1 MKESTKKLINE
12 QIKKV
17 LAELEQIEDVADR
30 VELRIEAIEM
40 IYKVSGDNNIDMPQG
55 KNSIREDKAKAPF
68 VVEKYEE
75 DVPVEPEVEETEEYQ
90 EDIPEIP
97 EEMVNEV
104 EPEPELP
111 EVEELEEV
119 SMDEILNAGDNLNPE
134 VAAQAANAVQGEEL
148 NDLEEEPEKSTVE
161 IPEELSK
168 EFELLSNINNVNDE
182 IVEHKIFV
190 ANWIHEDDLETVEL
204 YINYFASNIEE
215 DENGDAMYIGE
226 ELHLDFLNENNIA
239 DFIDYINVLSE

>member
-17 LAELEQIEDVADR
+17 LAELEQVEDVADR

-40 IYKVSGDNNIDMPQG
+40 IYKVSGDANIENIIPQG
-55 KNSIREDKAKAPF
+55 KDSIKEDKAKNP
-68 VVEKYEE
+68 VVEEE
-75 DVPVEPEVEETEEYQ
+75 EEEEV
-90 EDIPEIP
+90 PEIP

-119 SMDEILNAGDNLNPE
+119 SMDDILNAGDNLNPE

-148 NDLEEEPEKSTVE
+148 NDLEEEPTVE

-168 EFELLSNINNVNDE
+168 EFELLSNIN
-182 IVEHKIFV
+182 H
-190 ANWIHEDDLETVEL
+190 AN
-204 YINYFASNIEE
+204 N
-215 DENGDAMYIGE
+215 
-226 ELHLDFLNENNIA
+226 
-239 DFIDYINVLSE
+239 

>member
-17 LAELEQIEDVADR
+17 LAELEQVEDVADR

-40 IYKVSGDNNIDMPQG
+40 IYKVSGDANIENIIPQG
-55 KNSIREDKAKAPF
+55 KDSIKEDKAKNPV
-68 VVEKYEE
+68 VVEEDEE
-75 DVPVEPEVEETEEYQ
+75 E
-90 EDIPEIP
+90 IPEIP

-119 SMDEILNAGDNLNPE
+119 SMDDILNAGDNLNPE

-148 NDLEEEPEKSTVE
+148 NNLEEEPEELTVE

-168 EFELLSNINNVNDE
+168 EFELLSNINDVNNE
-182 IVEHKIFV
+182 IIEHKIFV

-239 DFIDYINVLSE
+239 GFIDYINVLSE

>member
-17 LAELEQIEDVADR
+17 LAELEQVEDIADR

-40 IYKVSGDNNIDMPQG
+40 IYKVSGDSNIDMPQG
-55 KNSIREDKAKAPF
+55 KDSIREDKAKEPV
-68 VVEKYEE
+68 VVEEE
-75 DVPVEPEVEETEEYQ
+75 EEE
-90 EDIPEIP
+90 IPEIP

-104 EPEPELP
+104 EPEPEELP

-119 SMDEILNAGDNLNPE
+119 SMDEILNAGDSLDPE
-134 VAAQAANAVQGEEL
+134 VAAQAASEI
-148 NDLEEEPEKSTVE
+148 EEEEINPDEEDLPEV
-161 IPEELSK
+161 PEDIQA
-168 EFELLSNINNVNDE
+168 EFDSLESIANVSAE
-182 IVEHKIFV
+182 VVEHKIFV
-190 ANWIHEDDLETVEL
+190 ANWIHEDDVETVEL

-215 DENGDAMYIGE
+215 DENGDPMYVGE

-239 DFIDYINVLSE
+239 GFVDYINVLSE

>member
-40 IYKVSGDNNIDMPQG
+40 IYKVSGDNIDMPQG
-55 KNSIREDKAKAPF
+55 KDSIRENKAKTPF
-68 VVEKYEE
+68 VIEEYEE
-75 DVPVEPEVEETEEYQ
+75 DVPVEPEVEKTEEYQ
-90 EDIPEIP
+90 EDVPEIP

-104 EPEPELP
+104 EPEP
-111 EVEELEEV
+111 ELEEV

-134 VAAQAANAVQGEEL
+134 VAAQVAQEI
-148 NDLEEEPEKSTVE
+148 EEEEINPDEEEFNVE
-161 IPEELSK
+161 VPEEIAEEYAMLV
-168 EFELLSNINNVNDE
+168 NINDVSSE
-182 IVEHKIFV
+182 VVEHKMFI
-190 ANWIHEDDLETVEL
+190 ANWIHEDDAETVEL

-215 DENGDAMYIGE
+215 DENGDPMYVGE

-239 DFIDYINVLSE
+239 GFIDYINVLSE

>member
-17 LAELEQIEDVADR
+17 LAELEQVEDVADR

-40 IYKVSGDNNIDMPQG
+40 IYKVSGDANIENIIPQG
-55 KNSIREDKAKAPF
+55 KDSIKEDKAKNPV
-68 VVEKYEE
+68 VVEEDEE
-75 DVPVEPEVEETEEYQ
+75 EV
-90 EDIPEIP
+90 PEIP

-104 EPEPELP
+104 EPEPEELP

-119 SMDEILNAGDNLNPE
+119 SMDEILNAGDNLDPE
-134 VAAQAANAVQGEEL
+134 VAAQAASEI
-148 NDLEEEPEKSTVE
+148 EEEEINPDEEEFPEV
-161 IPEELSK
+161 PEDIQA
-168 EFELLSNINNVNDE
+168 EFDSLESIANINAEV
-182 IVEHKIFV
+182 VEHKMFI
-190 ANWIHEDDLETVEL
+190 ANWIHEDDAETVEL

-215 DENGDAMYIGE
+215 DENGDPMYIGE

-239 DFIDYINVLSE
+239 GFVDYINVLSE

>member
-55 KNSIREDKAKAPF
+55 KDSIRENKAKTPF
-68 VVEKYEE
+68 VVEEYEE
-75 DVPVEPEVEETEEYQ
+75 DIPVEPENEETEEYQ

-134 VAAQAANAVQGEEL
+134 VAAQAASEI
-148 NDLEEEPEKSTVE
+148 EEEEINPDEEEFPEVPKD
-161 IPEELSK
+161 IQA
-168 EFELLSNINNVNDE
+168 EFDSLESIANVNAE
-182 IVEHKIFV
+182 VVEHKIFI
-190 ANWIHEDDLETVEL
+190 ANWIHEDDAETVEL

-215 DENGDAMYIGE
+215 DENGDPMYVGE

-239 DFIDYINVLSE
+239 GFIDYINVLSE

>member
-17 LAELEQIEDVADR
+17 LAELEQVEDVADR

-40 IYKVSGDNNIDMPQG
+40 IYKVSGDSNIDMPQG
-55 KNSIREDKAKAPF
+55 KNSIREDKAKEP
-68 VVEKYEE
+68 VIVEE
-75 DVPVEPEVEETEEYQ
+75 DEEDAPVETE
-90 EDIPEIP
+90 DVPEIP

-119 SMDEILNAGDNLNPE
+119 SMDEILNAKDNLNPE
-134 VAAQAANAVQGEEL
+134 VAAQAASEIEEEEINPEEEEL
-148 NDLEEEPEKSTVE
+148 PEVPEDIQAEFDSLES
-161 IPEELSK
+161 IA
-168 EFELLSNINNVNDE
+168 NVNAE
-182 IVEHKIFV
+182 VVEHKIFI
-190 ANWIHEDDLETVEL
+190 ANWIHEDDVETVEL

-215 DENGDAMYIGE
+215 DENGDPMYVGE
-226 ELHLDFLNENNIA
+226 ELHLNFLNENNIA
-239 DFIDYINVLSE
+239 GFIDYINVLSE

>member
-17 LAELEQIEDVADR
+17 LAELEQVEDVADR

-40 IYKVSGDNNIDMPQG
+40 IYKVSGDSNIDMPQG
-55 KNSIREDKAKAPF
+55 KNSIRENKAKEPV
-68 VVEKYEE
+68 VVEEDEE
-75 DVPVEPEVEETEEYQ
+75 DVLAEPEDV
-90 EDIPEIP
+90 PEIP

-119 SMDEILNAGDNLNPE
+119 SMDEILNAKDNLNPE
-134 VAAQAANAVQGEEL
+134 VAAQAASEIEEEEINPEEEEL
-148 NDLEEEPEKSTVE
+148 PEVPEDIQAEFDSLES
-161 IPEELSK
+161 IA
-168 EFELLSNINNVNDE
+168 NVNAE
-182 IVEHKIFV
+182 VVEHKIFI
-190 ANWIHEDDLETVEL
+190 ANWIHEDDVETVEL

-215 DENGDAMYIGE
+215 DENGDPMYVGE
-226 ELHLDFLNENNIA
+226 ELHLNFLNENNIA
-239 DFIDYINVLSE
+239 GFIDYINVLSE

>member
-1 MKESTKKLINE
+1 MKESTKRLINE

-17 LAELEQIEDVADR
+17 LAELEQVEDVADR

-40 IYKVSGDNNIDMPQG
+40 IYKVSGDANIENIIPQG
-55 KNSIREDKAKAPF
+55 KDSIKEDKAKNPV
-68 VVEKYEE
+68 VVEEDEE
-75 DVPVEPEVEETEEYQ
+75 E
-90 EDIPEIP
+90 IPEIP

-119 SMDEILNAGDNLNPE
+119 SMDEILNAGDNLDPE
-134 VAAQAANAVQGEEL
+134 VAAQAASEIEEEEINPDEEEL
-148 NDLEEEPEKSTVE
+148 PEVPEDIQAEFDSLES
-161 IPEELSK
+161 IA
-168 EFELLSNINNVNDE
+168 NVNAE
-182 IVEHKIFV
+182 VVEHKIFI
-190 ANWIHEDDLETVEL
+190 ANWIHEDDAETVEL

-215 DENGDAMYIGE
+215 DENGDPMYVGE

-239 DFIDYINVLSE
+239 GFVDYINVLSE

>member
-17 LAELEQIEDVADR
+17 LSELEQVEDVTDR

-40 IYKVSGDNNIDMPQG
+40 IYKVSGDANIENIIPQG
-55 KNSIREDKAKAPF
+55 KDSIKEDKAKNSV
-68 VVEKYEE
+68 VVEEE
-75 DVPVEPEVEETEEYQ
+75 EEEV
-90 EDIPEIP
+90 PEIP

-119 SMDEILNAGDNLNPE
+119 SMDDILNAGDNLNPE

-148 NDLEEEPEKSTVE
+148 NNLEEEPEELTVE

-168 EFELLSNINNVNDE
+168 EFELLSNINDVNNE
-182 IVEHKIFV
+182 IIEHKIFV

-215 DENGDAMYIGE
+215 DENGDAMYIEE

>member
-17 LAELEQIEDVADR
+17 LSELEQVEDVKDR

-55 KNSIREDKAKAPF
+55 KDSIRENKAKVQP
-68 VVEKYEE
+68 VVEE
-75 DVPVEPEVEETEEYQ
+75 EPEEVVEEPVAEE
-90 EDIPEIP
+90 
-97 EEMVNEV
+97 EEEF
-104 EPEPELP
+104 
-111 EVEELEEV
+111 EEV
-119 SMDEILNAGDNLNPE
+119 SMDEVIQAGANLEPD
-134 VAAQAANAVQGEEL
+134 VAAQVASVIEGEEVES
-148 NDLEEEPEKSTVE
+148 LEEEQQEEVEEVVEETDEITVE
-161 IPEELSK
+161 IPEELN
-168 EFELLSNINNVNDE
+168 EEIAMLANINNVSNE
-182 IVEHKIFV
+182 VVEHKIFV

-239 DFIDYINVLSE
+239 GFIDYINVLSE

>member
-17 LAELEQIEDVADR
+17 LAELEQVEDVADR

-40 IYKVSGDNNIDMPQG
+40 IYKVSGDSNIDMPQG
-55 KNSIREDKAKAPF
+55 KDSIRENKAKEPV
-68 VVEKYEE
+68 VVEEE
-75 DVPVEPEVEETEEYQ
+75 EEEE
-90 EDIPEIP
+90 IPEIP

-104 EPEPELP
+104 EPEPEELP

-119 SMDEILNAGDNLNPE
+119 SMDDILNAGGNLNPE

-148 NDLEEEPEKSTVE
+148 NNLEEEPTVE

-168 EFELLSNINNVNDE
+168 EFELLSSINNVNNE
-182 IVEHKIFV
+182 IIEHKIFV

-239 DFIDYINVLSE
+239 GFIDYINVLSE

>member
-17 LAELEQIEDVADR
+17 LAELEQVEDIADR

-40 IYKVSGDNNIDMPQG
+40 IYKVSGDNNIEMPQG
-55 KNSIREDKAKAPF
+55 KDSIREDKAKEPV
-68 VVEKYEE
+68 VVEEE
-75 DVPVEPEVEETEEYQ
+75 EEEV
-90 EDIPEIP
+90 PEIP

-104 EPEPELP
+104 EPEPEELP

-119 SMDEILNAGDNLNPE
+119 SMDEILNAGDSLDPE
-134 VAAQAANAVQGEEL
+134 VAAQAASEI
-148 NDLEEEPEKSTVE
+148 EEEEINPDEEDLPEV
-161 IPEELSK
+161 PEDIQA
-168 EFELLSNINNVNDE
+168 EFDSLESIANVSAE
-182 IVEHKIFV
+182 VVEHKIFV
-190 ANWIHEDDLETVEL
+190 ANWIHEDDVETVEL

-215 DENGDAMYIGE
+215 DENGDPMYVGK

-239 DFIDYINVLSE
+239 GFIDYINVLSE

>member
-55 KNSIREDKAKAPF
+55 KDSIRENKAKTPF
-68 VVEKYEE
+68 VVEEYEE
-75 DVPVEPEVEETEEYQ
+75 DVPVEPESEETEEYQ

-134 VAAQAANAVQGEEL
+134 IAAQAASEI
-148 NDLEEEPEKSTVE
+148 EEEEINPDEEEVE
-161 IPEELSK
+161 IPEEIQA
-168 EFELLSNINNVNDE
+168 EFDMLTNINNVNNE
-182 IVEHKIFV
+182 VIEHKMFI
-190 ANWIHEDDLETVEL
+190 ANWIHEDDVETVEL

-215 DENGDAMYIGE
+215 DENGDPMYVGE

-239 DFIDYINVLSE
+239 GFIDYINVLSE

>member
-17 LAELEQIEDVADR
+17 LAELEQVEDIADR

-55 KNSIREDKAKAPF
+55 KDSIREDKAKEPV
-68 VVEKYEE
+68 VVEEE
-75 DVPVEPEVEETEEYQ
+75 EEEV
-90 EDIPEIP
+90 PEIP

-104 EPEPELP
+104 EPEPEELP
-111 EVEELEEV
+111 EAEELEEV

-134 VAAQAANAVQGEEL
+134 VAAQAASEI
-148 NDLEEEPEKSTVE
+148 EEEEINPDEEKVE
-161 IPEELSK
+161 VPEEIQA
-168 EFELLSNINNVNDE
+168 EFDMLVNINNVSNE
-182 IVEHKIFV
+182 VIEHKMFV
-190 ANWIHEDDLETVEL
+190 ANWIHEDDAETVEL

-215 DENGDAMYIGE
+215 DENGDPMYVGE

-239 DFIDYINVLSE
+239 GFVDYINVLSE

>member
-17 LAELEQIEDVADR
+17 LAELEQLEDIADR

-40 IYKVSGDNNIDMPQG
+40 IYKVSGDANIENIIPQG
-55 KNSIREDKAKAPF
+55 KDSIKEDKAKNP
-68 VVEKYEE
+68 VVIEE
-75 DVPVEPEVEETEEYQ
+75 EEEEEV
-90 EDIPEIP
+90 PEIP

-119 SMDEILNAGDNLNPE
+119 SMDEILNAGDSLDPE
-134 VAAQAANAVQGEEL
+134 VAAQAASEIEEEEINPDEEEL
-148 NDLEEEPEKSTVE
+148 PKVPEDIQAEFDSLES
-161 IPEELSK
+161 IA
-168 EFELLSNINNVNDE
+168 NVNAE
-182 IVEHKIFV
+182 VVEHKIFI
-190 ANWIHEDDLETVEL
+190 ANWIHEDDAETVEL

-215 DENGDAMYIGE
+215 DENGDPMYIGE

-239 DFIDYINVLSE
+239 GFVDYINVLSE

>member
-17 LAELEQIEDVADR
+17 LAELEQVEDVADR

-40 IYKVSGDNNIDMPQG
+40 IYKVSGDANIENIIPQG
-55 KNSIREDKAKAPF
+55 KDSIKENKAKNSV
-68 VVEKYEE
+68 VVEEE
-75 DVPVEPEVEETEEYQ
+75 EEV
-90 EDIPEIP
+90 PEIP

-119 SMDEILNAGDNLNPE
+119 SMDDILNAGDNLNPE
-134 VAAQAANAVQGEEL
+134 VAAQAANAIQGEEL
-148 NDLEEEPEKSTVE
+148 NNLEEEPEEPTVE

-168 EFELLSNINNVNDE
+168 EFELLSNINNINDE
-182 IVEHKIFV
+182 IIEHKIFV

-239 DFIDYINVLSE
+239 GFIDYINVLSE

>member
-55 KNSIREDKAKAPF
+55 KDSIRENKAKTPF
-68 VVEKYEE
+68 VVEEYEE
-75 DVPVEPEVEETEEYQ
+75 DIPVEPENEETEEYQ
-90 EDIPEIP
+90 EDVPEI
-97 EEMVNEV
+97 
-104 EPEPELP
+104 P

-134 VAAQAANAVQGEEL
+134 VAAQAASEI
-148 NDLEEEPEKSTVE
+148 EEEEINPDEEEFPEVPKD
-161 IPEELSK
+161 IQA
-168 EFELLSNINNVNDE
+168 EFDSLESIANVNAE
-182 IVEHKIFV
+182 VVEHKIFI
-190 ANWIHEDDLETVEL
+190 ANWIHEDDAETVEL

-215 DENGDAMYIGE
+215 DENGDPMYVGE

-239 DFIDYINVLSE
+239 GFIDYINVLSE

>member
-17 LAELEQIEDVADR
+17 LAELEQIEDVTDR

-55 KNSIREDKAKAPF
+55 KDSIRENKAKTPF
-68 VVEKYEE
+68 VVEEYEE

-97 EEMVNEV
+97 EEMINEV

-134 VAAQAANAVQGEEL
+134 IAAQAASEI
-148 NDLEEEPEKSTVE
+148 EEEEINPDEEEEVE
-161 IPEELSK
+161 IPEEIQA
-168 EFELLSNINNVNDE
+168 EFDMLTNINNVSNE
-182 IVEHKIFV
+182 VIEHKMFI
-190 ANWIHEDDLETVEL
+190 ANWIHEDDAETVEL

-215 DENGDAMYIGE
+215 DENGDPMYVGE
-226 ELHLDFLNENNIA
+226 ELHLDFLNENNVA
-239 DFIDYINVLSE
+239 GFIDYINVLSE

>member
-17 LAELEQIEDVADR
+17 LAELEQVEDVTDR

-40 IYKVSGDNNIDMPQG
+40 IYKVSGDSNIDMPQG
-55 KNSIREDKAKAPF
+55 KNSIREDKAKEP
-68 VVEKYEE
+68 VIVEE
-75 DVPVEPEVEETEEYQ
+75 DEEDAPVETE
-90 EDIPEIP
+90 DVPEIP

-119 SMDEILNAGDNLNPE
+119 SMDEILNAKDNLDPE
-134 VAAQAANAVQGEEL
+134 VAAQAASEIEEEEINPEEEL
-148 NDLEEEPEKSTVE
+148 PEVPEDIQAEFDSLES
-161 IPEELSK
+161 IA
-168 EFELLSNINNVNDE
+168 NVNAE
-182 IVEHKIFV
+182 VVEHKIFI
-190 ANWIHEDDLETVEL
+190 ANWIHEDDVETVEL

-215 DENGDAMYIGE
+215 DENGDPMYVGE
-226 ELHLDFLNENNIA
+226 ELHLNFLNENNIA
-239 DFIDYINVLSE
+239 GFIDYINVLSE

>member
-17 LAELEQIEDVADR
+17 LAELEQVEDVADR

-40 IYKVSGDNNIDMPQG
+40 IYKVSGDSNIDMPQG
-55 KNSIREDKAKAPF
+55 KNSIRENKAKEPV
-68 VVEKYEE
+68 VVEECEE
-75 DVPVEPEVEETEEYQ
+75 DVLVEPEDV
-90 EDIPEIP
+90 PEIP

-119 SMDEILNAGDNLNPE
+119 SMDDILNAKDNLNPE
-134 VAAQAANAVQGEEL
+134 VAAQAASEIEEEEINPEEEEL
-148 NDLEEEPEKSTVE
+148 PEVPEDIQAEFDSLES
-161 IPEELSK
+161 IA
-168 EFELLSNINNVNDE
+168 NVNAE
-182 IVEHKIFV
+182 VVEHKIFI
-190 ANWIHEDDLETVEL
+190 ANWIHEDDVETVEL

-215 DENGDAMYIGE
+215 DENGDPMYVGE
-226 ELHLDFLNENNIA
+226 ELHLNFLNENNIA
-239 DFIDYINVLSE
+239 GFIDYINVLSE

>member
-17 LAELEQIEDVADR
+17 LAELEQVEDVADR

-55 KNSIREDKAKAPF
+55 KDSIREDKAKEPVV
-68 VVEKYEE
+68 VVEEYEE
-75 DVPVEPEVEETEEYQ
+75 DVPVAPEPEETEEYQ
-90 EDIPEIP
+90 EDVPEIP

-104 EPEPELP
+104 EPEP
-111 EVEELEEV
+111 ELEEV

-134 VAAQAANAVQGEEL
+134 VAAQVAQDIEEEEINPDEEEL
-148 NDLEEEPEKSTVE
+148 NVEVPEEIAEEYAMLSTVNDV
-161 IPEELSK
+161 
-168 EFELLSNINNVNDE
+168 SNEV
-182 IVEHKIFV
+182 VEHKMFV

-215 DENGDAMYIGE
+215 DENGDAMYVGE

-239 DFIDYINVLSE
+239 GFIDYINVLSE

>member
-17 LAELEQIEDVADR
+17 LAELEQVEDVADR

-40 IYKVSGDNNIDMPQG
+40 IYKVSGDSNIDMPQG
-55 KNSIREDKAKAPF
+55 KDSIREDKAKEPV
-68 VVEKYEE
+68 VVEEE
-75 DVPVEPEVEETEEYQ
+75 EEE
-90 EDIPEIP
+90 IPEIP

-104 EPEPELP
+104 EPEPEELP

-119 SMDEILNAGDNLNPE
+119 SMDEILNAGDSLDPE
-134 VAAQAANAVQGEEL
+134 VAAQAASEI
-148 NDLEEEPEKSTVE
+148 EEEEINPDEEDLPEV
-161 IPEELSK
+161 PEDIQA
-168 EFELLSNINNVNDE
+168 EFDSLESIANVSAE
-182 IVEHKIFV
+182 VVEHKIFV
-190 ANWIHEDDLETVEL
+190 ANWIHEDDVETVEL

-215 DENGDAMYIGE
+215 DENGDPMYVGE

-239 DFIDYINVLSE
+239 GFVDYINVLSE

>member
-55 KNSIREDKAKAPF
+55 KDSIRENKAKTPF
-68 VVEKYEE
+68 VVEEYEE
-75 DVPVEPEVEETEEYQ
+75 DVPVEPENEETEEYQ
-90 EDIPEIP
+90 EDVPEIP
-97 EEMVNEV
+97 EEMVNEI
-104 EPEPELP
+104 EPEP
-111 EVEELEEV
+111 ELEEV
-119 SMDEILNAGDNLNPE
+119 SMDEILNAGDNLSPE
-134 VAAQAANAVQGEEL
+134 VAAQVAQEI
-148 NDLEEEPEKSTVE
+148 EEEEINPDEEEFNVE
-161 IPEELSK
+161 VPEEIAEEYAMLV
-168 EFELLSNINNVNDE
+168 NINDVSSE
-182 IVEHKIFV
+182 VVEHKMFI
-190 ANWIHEDDLETVEL
+190 ANWIHEDDAETVEL

-215 DENGDAMYIGE
+215 DENGDPMYVGE

-239 DFIDYINVLSE
+239 GFIDYINVLSE

>member
-17 LAELEQIEDVADR
+17 LAELEQVEDVADR

-55 KNSIREDKAKAPF
+55 KDSIREDKAKEPV
-68 VVEKYEE
+68 VVEEE
-75 DVPVEPEVEETEEYQ
+75 EEEV
-90 EDIPEIP
+90 PEIP

-104 EPEPELP
+104 EPEPEELP

-119 SMDEILNAGDNLNPE
+119 SMDEILNAGDSLDPE
-134 VAAQAANAVQGEEL
+134 VAAQAASEI
-148 NDLEEEPEKSTVE
+148 EEEEINPDEEDLPEV
-161 IPEELSK
+161 PEDIQA
-168 EFELLSNINNVNDE
+168 EFDSLESIANVSAE
-182 IVEHKIFV
+182 VVEHKIFV
-190 ANWIHEDDLETVEL
+190 ANWIHEDDVETVEL

-215 DENGDAMYIGE
+215 DENGDPMYVGE

-239 DFIDYINVLSE
+239 GFVDYINVLSE

>member
-17 LAELEQIEDVADR
+17 LAELEQVEDVADR

-40 IYKVSGDNNIDMPQG
+40 IYKVSGDANIENIIPQG
-55 KNSIREDKAKAPF
+55 KDSIKEDKAKNPV
-68 VVEKYEE
+68 VVEEDEE
-75 DVPVEPEVEETEEYQ
+75 E
-90 EDIPEIP
+90 IPEIP

-104 EPEPELP
+104 EPEPEELP

-119 SMDEILNAGDNLNPE
+119 SMDEILNAGDSLDPE
-134 VAAQAANAVQGEEL
+134 VAAQAASEI
-148 NDLEEEPEKSTVE
+148 EEEEINPDEEDLPEV
-161 IPEELSK
+161 PEDIQA
-168 EFELLSNINNVNDE
+168 EFDSLESIANVSAE
-182 IVEHKIFV
+182 VVEHKIFV
-190 ANWIHEDDLETVEL
+190 ANWIHEDDVETVEL

-215 DENGDAMYIGE
+215 DENGDPMYVGE

-239 DFIDYINVLSE
+239 GFVDYINVLSE

>member
-1 MKESTKKLINE
+1 MKDSTKKLINE

-17 LAELEQIEDVADR
+17 LAELEQVEDVADR

-55 KNSIREDKAKAPF
+55 KDSIRENKAKEPV
-68 VVEKYEE
+68 VVEEE
-75 DVPVEPEVEETEEYQ
+75 EEEV
-90 EDIPEIP
+90 PEIP

-104 EPEPELP
+104 EPEPEELP
-111 EVEELEEV
+111 EAEELEEV

-134 VAAQAANAVQGEEL
+134 VAAQAASEI
-148 NDLEEEPEKSTVE
+148 EEEEINPDEEQVE
-161 IPEELSK
+161 VSEEIQA
-168 EFELLSNINNVNDE
+168 EFDMLVNINNVSNE
-182 IVEHKIFV
+182 VIEHKMFV
-190 ANWIHEDDLETVEL
+190 ANWIHEDDAETVEL

-215 DENGDAMYIGE
+215 DENGDPLYVGE

-239 DFIDYINVLSE
+239 GFVDYINVLSE

>member
-1 MKESTKKLINE
+1 
-12 QIKKV
+12 V
-17 LAELEQIEDVADR
+17 LSELEQVEDVADR

-40 IYKVSGDNNIDMPQG
+40 IYKVSGDANIENIIPQG
-55 KNSIREDKAKAPF
+55 KDSIKEDKAKNPV
-68 VVEKYEE
+68 VVEEE
-75 DVPVEPEVEETEEYQ
+75 EEV
-90 EDIPEIP
+90 PEIP

-119 SMDEILNAGDNLNPE
+119 SMDDILNAGDNLNPE

-148 NDLEEEPEKSTVE
+148 NNLEEEPEELTVE

-168 EFELLSNINNVNDE
+168 EFELLSNINDVNNE
-182 IVEHKIFV
+182 IIEHKIFV

-239 DFIDYINVLSE
+239 GFIDYINVLSE

>member
-17 LAELEQIEDVADR
+17 LSELEQVEDVKDR

-55 KNSIREDKAKAPF
+55 KDSIRENKAKVQP
-68 VVEKYEE
+68 VVEE
-75 DVPVEPEVEETEEYQ
+75 EPEEVVEEVAEE
-90 EDIPEIP
+90 
-97 EEMVNEV
+97 EEEF
-104 EPEPELP
+104 
-111 EVEELEEV
+111 EEV
-119 SMDEILNAGDNLNPE
+119 SMDEVIQAGANLEPD
-134 VAAQAANAVQGEEL
+134 VAAQVASVIEGEEVES
-148 NDLEEEPEKSTVE
+148 LEEQQEEVEEVVEETDEITVE
-161 IPEELSK
+161 IPEELN
-168 EFELLSNINNVNDE
+168 EEIAMLANINNVSNE
-182 IVEHKIFV
+182 VVEHKIFV

-239 DFIDYINVLSE
+239 GFIDYINVLSE

>member
-17 LAELEQIEDVADR
+17 LAELEQVEDVADR

-40 IYKVSGDNNIDMPQG
+40 IYKVSGDSNIDMPQG
-55 KNSIREDKAKAPF
+55 KDSIRENKAKEPV
-68 VVEKYEE
+68 VVEEE
-75 DVPVEPEVEETEEYQ
+75 EEEE
-90 EDIPEIP
+90 IPEIP

-104 EPEPELP
+104 EPEPEELP

-119 SMDEILNAGDNLNPE
+119 SMDDILNAGGNLNPE

-148 NDLEEEPEKSTVE
+148 NNLEEEPEEPTVE

-168 EFELLSNINNVNDE
+168 EFELLSSINNVNNE
-182 IVEHKIFV
+182 IIEHKIFV

-239 DFIDYINVLSE
+239 GFIDYINVLSE